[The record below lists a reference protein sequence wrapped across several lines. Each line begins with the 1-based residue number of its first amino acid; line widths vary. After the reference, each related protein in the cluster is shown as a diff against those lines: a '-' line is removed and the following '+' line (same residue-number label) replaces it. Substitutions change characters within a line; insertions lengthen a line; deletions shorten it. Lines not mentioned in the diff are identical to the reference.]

1 MKIILI
7 SGKAGSGKDT
17 AAEIMQRILEEEY
30 GKRTLITHFGDPV
43 KFVAERFFG
52 WNGKKDEAGRSLLQW
67 IGEKGREYYTGLWAD
82 YIAEPISIF
91 AEKWDYV
98 LIPDTRYRSEIAA
111 MTPSAADAWKTKAI
125 TVRMECQSPR
135 REMTEEQK
143 KHISEVDLDDYHFD
157 WYINNDGNYAELET
171 NVRILLRNIV
181 KEESDDKNDYQE
193 RRP

>member
-17 AAEIMQRILEEEY
+17 AAEITRRILEEEY
-30 GKRTLITHFGDPV
+30 GKCTLITHFGDPV
-43 KFVAERFFG
+43 KFVAEKFFD

-67 IGEKGREYYTGLWAD
+67 IGEKGREFCKTFWVDIIIGMLNA
-82 YIAEPISIF
+82 F
-91 AEKWDYV
+91 RGQWDYV
-98 LIPDTRYRSEIAA
+98 LIPDTRYLTEVQNMVS
-111 MTPSAADAWKTKAI
+111 TPADAWTEDPI
-125 TVRMECQSPR
+125 TVRIECQSPR

-143 KHISEVDLDDYHFD
+143 QHISEIDLDDYHFD

-171 NVRILLRNIV
+171 NIRILLRNIV
-181 KEESDDKNDYQE
+181 KEESDDKNDYQT

>member
-17 AAEIMQRILEEEY
+17 AAEIMQHILKEEY

-43 KFVAERFFG
+43 KFVAEKFFG

-67 IGEKGREYYTGLWAD
+67 IGEKGREYYPDIWVDA
-82 YIAEPISIF
+82 IAEVLNIF
-91 AEKWDYV
+91 GEAWDYV
-98 LIPDTRYRSEIAA
+98 LIPDTRYQNEITHLRP
-111 MTPSAADAWKTKAI
+111 MFSDKWKDPPI

-143 KHISEVDLDDYHFD
+143 QHISEIDLDDYNFD
-157 WYINNDGNYAELET
+157 WYINNDGNYAELEE
-171 NVRILLRNIV
+171 NIRILLRNIV
-181 KEESDDKNDYQE
+181 KEEECIQ
-193 RRP
+193 

>member
-17 AAEIMQRILEEEY
+17 AAEIMQYILNEEY

-43 KFVAERFFG
+43 KFVAEKFFG

-67 IGEKGREYYTGLWAD
+67 IGEKGREYCPDIWVD
-82 YIAEPISIF
+82 VIAGVLNIF
-91 AEKWDYV
+91 GEAWDYV
-98 LIPDTRYRSEIAA
+98 LIPDTRYQNEI
-111 MTPSAADAWKTKAI
+111 THLRPLSSDKWKDPPI
-125 TVRMECQSPR
+125 TVRIECQSLR

-143 KHISEVDLDDYHFD
+143 QHISEIDLDDYHFD

-171 NVRILLRNIV
+171 NIRILLRNIV
-181 KEESDDKNDYQE
+181 KEEECIQ
-193 RRP
+193 